1 MKPSRSFRSRLS
13 AGFLLA
19 SLLPMALCSAMLLQ
33 IFRLRLESQADT
45 EAREQLIRVER
56 RLGELYDSFCR
67 TAQTLEAS
75 TQVGEA
81 LARSQGGSTGVY
93 NDLYAATEGARE
105 NAQFDLFDRE
115 GRGLYSTGKSPVY
128 GQLSTQWGTLYAA
141 EDAQGFAFT
150 QVDGGEGED
159 APLLLG
165 SIPLKRDDGQ
175 TAGYLVVSL
184 TRGDFRRMLGGL
196 YGSRNDLL
204 ILNAHWRSVYATR
217 TELETQLAP
226 LLRQRLLGGL
236 PLGQED
242 GEYDY
247 RTAFQE
253 EMGLYV
259 VLRMPQ
265 ILNGQTRGL
274 LTTVTAGSALVCVV
288 LSVLMSLRL
297 SRQMFRPIQRLQN
310 AIGQVEHNNLDV
322 YVTPG
327 QDDELGQLARRFNG
341 MVGALKRNQEQLV
354 ENQRELN
361 QAQIRMLQ
369 AQLNPH
375 FLCNTLDTMK
385 WIGKIHQVPQVA
397 LMAANLGDILR
408 FCISREEF
416 VPISREVEILRRYM
430 EIQSIRLSGRCSLTV
445 ELPGELEGLLV
456 PRMILQPIVENA
468 VLHGLPGVEN
478 GVVQVKVWK
487 EGDRMKITVTDNG
500 RGLPEEWV
508 GPYTRPGTETGGH
521 HLGLY
526 NVDTILKKYYGEEF
540 GLYLDRRP
548 DGPGTVVTAVLLC
561 KEEPVC

>member
-297 SRQMFRPIQRLQN
+297 SRQMFRPIQRLQT

-327 QDDELGQLARRFNG
+327 QDDELGQPLG
-341 MVGALKRNQEQLV
+341 ISGHLPM
-354 ENQRELN
+354 
-361 QAQIRMLQ
+361 
-369 AQLNPH
+369 
-375 FLCNTLDTMK
+375 T
-385 WIGKIHQVPQVA
+385 
-397 LMAANLGDILR
+397 AAFPEGR
-408 FCISREEF
+408 KEF
-416 VPISREVEILRRYM
+416 AW
-430 EIQSIRLSGRCSLTV
+430 T
-445 ELPGELEGLLV
+445 
-456 PRMILQPIVENA
+456 
-468 VLHGLPGVEN
+468 
-478 GVVQVKVWK
+478 
-487 EGDRMKITVTDNG
+487 T
-500 RGLPEEWV
+500 
-508 GPYTRPGTETGGH
+508 
-521 HLGLY
+521 
-526 NVDTILKKYYGEEF
+526 TI
-540 GLYLDRRP
+540 
-548 DGPGTVVTAVLLC
+548 
-561 KEEPVC
+561 